1 MVERSTVGA
10 AGLSRET
17 ATTATVNNTT
27 ATPAHTANWRFLLSF
42 KSGRA
47 ISIDI
52 GYGTWRAK
60 HTLGF
65 SLKINDLSKASMQ
78 R

>member
-17 ATTATVNNTT
+17 AKPRAARTTTAMPV
-27 ATPAHTANWRFLLSF
+27 HIIDWRVFFFF

-47 ISIDI
+47 ISI
-52 GYGTWRAK
+52 TPC
-60 HTLGF
+60 
-65 SLKINDLSKASMQ
+65 
-78 R
+78 